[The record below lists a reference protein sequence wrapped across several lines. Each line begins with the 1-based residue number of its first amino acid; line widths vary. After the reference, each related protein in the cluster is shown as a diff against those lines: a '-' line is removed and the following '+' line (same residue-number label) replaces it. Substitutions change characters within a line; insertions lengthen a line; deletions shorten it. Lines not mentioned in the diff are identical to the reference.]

1 MSREF
6 EKESF
11 LEQKKRIYFESLNK
25 MLSIESKQIFLISRF
40 TFEKTDEISEENAIG
55 KTSIVKETVL
65 RSLGEQRTIF
75 RAKRND
81 E

>member
-25 MLSIESKQIFLISRF
+25 ILSIESKQIFLISRF
-40 TFEKTDEISEENAIG
+40 TFEKADEMSVGNAIG